1 MLTECPTCSRV
12 GTERSNPQGEARLDE
27 LASRNASELDSAS
40 LRNVGVAMLP
50 DWLKP
55 AAIGQ
60 ETFVCSRWAP
70 RGDWRW
76 RVRKEK
82 SRNLRDPNTKDDS
95 VRESDV
101 LIVVKKQ
108 GNACRA
114 KGDDCEYAKV
124 KV

>member
-1 MLTECPTCSRV
+1 VLTECPTCSRI

-27 LASRNASELDSAS
+27 LASRNAIELDSAS
-40 LRNVGVAMLP
+40 LRKVGVAMLP
-50 DWLKP
+50 DMLKP
-55 AAIGQ
+55 ATVGQ

-82 SRNLRDPNTKDDS
+82 SRNLRDPNTGYH

-108 GNACRA
+108 GNACGA
-114 KGDDCEYAKV
+114 KGNDCRYAKV
-124 KV
+124 KI

>member
-1 MLTECPTCSRV
+1 
-12 GTERSNPQGEARLDE
+12 
-27 LASRNASELDSAS
+27 
-40 LRNVGVAMLP
+40 MLP
-50 DWLKP
+50 ELLKP
-55 AAIGQ
+55 DAIGQ

-114 KGDDCEYAKV
+114 KGDDCKYAKV

>member
-1 MLTECPTCSRV
+1 VLTECPTCSRI

-27 LASRNASELDSAS
+27 LASRNAIELDSAS
-40 LRNVGVAMLP
+40 LRKVGVAMLP
-50 DWLKP
+50 DMLKP
-55 AAIGQ
+55 ATVGQ

-82 SRNLRDPNTKDDS
+82 SRNLRDPNTGYR

-108 GNACRA
+108 GNACGA
-114 KGDDCEYAKV
+114 KGDDCRYVEV

>member
-1 MLTECPTCSRV
+1 MLTECPTCSRI

-40 LRNVGVAMLP
+40 LHNVGVAMLP

-82 SRNLRDPNTKDDS
+82 SRNLRDPSRLHD
-95 VRESDV
+95 RARGSDV

-108 GNACRA
+108 GNSCGA
-114 KGDDCEYAKV
+114 KGDDCKYATV
-124 KV
+124 EI